1 MVRIDNVLI
10 APVNTEK
17 VVQMSGK
24 YGFYVHVDA
33 DKSMIKSAI
42 KRFYGVDVAQIN
54 VINLKPKK
62 RTGRGKPST
71 KRVPLRKAIVTL
83 PEGEKLNYNDLK

>member
-33 DKSMIKSAI
+33 DKPMIKQAI
-42 KRFYGVDVAQIN
+42 KRFYGVDVARIN
-54 VINLKPKK
+54 VINLKPKTK
-62 RTGRGKPST
+62 SGRGKPST
-71 KRVPLRKAIVTL
+71 KRAPIRKAIVTL
-83 PEGEKLNYNDLK
+83 PEGKTLNYNDLK